1 MTIAQSFSRAFYRKF
16 TKLGSACACQERST
30 NYAAAKRGFT
40 HLYHFFKRAMPTLSF
55 SARNRARFFSCIAI
69 ICCIL
74 LGCAKNDAEA
84 NQNPQQKA
92 KQEKTEKKF
101 SAAANKG
108 QVLVLKNVQNARGV
122 ATADFAWTT
131 ADGKEVKF
139 SEFTKGKPV
148 FLNYWATWCPPCR
161 KEIPDIIEL
170 AKEYGDKVAFIGV
183 ALENESSAL
192 AAQKLVAGYVEKNNI
207 NYLNLVGGNAHI
219 NDMASLFGTVEAIPT
234 TFIFNKNGKLVQRI
248 DGSTN
253 KAGFL
258 AELKKAL

>member
-1 MTIAQSFSRAFYRKF
+1 MP
-16 TKLGSACACQERST
+16 KL
-30 NYAAAKRGFT
+30 
-40 HLYHFFKRAMPTLSF
+40 LLS
-55 SARNRARFFSCIAI
+55 SPNRARFFSCVTIV
-69 ICCIL
+69 CCIL

-84 NQNPQQKA
+84 NQNAQQQSAQQKA
-92 KQEKTEKKF
+92 KAAKTEKKP
-101 SAAANKG
+101 SASAKNN
-108 QVLVLKNVQNARGV
+108 QVLVLKNVQTAKGV
-122 ATADFAWTT
+122 TVADFTWTT
-131 ADGKEVKF
+131 SDGKEVKF

-183 ALENESSAL
+183 ALENESSAP

-207 NYLNLVGGNAHI
+207 NYLNLVGGSAHI
-219 NDMASLFGTVEAIPT
+219 NEMAALFGTVEAIPT

-253 KAGFL
+253 KEGFL
-258 AELKKAL
+258 SELKKAM